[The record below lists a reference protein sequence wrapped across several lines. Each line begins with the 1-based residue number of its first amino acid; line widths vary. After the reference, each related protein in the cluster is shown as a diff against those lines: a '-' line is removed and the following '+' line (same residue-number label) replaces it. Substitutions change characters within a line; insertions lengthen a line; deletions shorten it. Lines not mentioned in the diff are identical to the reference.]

1 MDCQENTT
9 YLIKMVE
16 YDKYRF
22 KSKEKPK
29 YVKKETS
36 YCVGCRKKT
45 KNKNIK
51 GVALENKI
59 GQQNQYVLMVIL
71 KKSTF

>member
-1 MDCQENTT
+1 MDSQENNT
-9 YLIKMVE
+9 YLIKMIE

-36 YCVGCRKKT
+36 YCVGCRKKQQK
-45 KNKNIK
+45 KNKRSSIRK
-51 GVALENKI
+51 
-59 GQQNQYVLMVIL
+59 
-71 KKSTF
+71 